1 MLALKIKTLKAQV
14 VRIIGTVPVYSTSAF
29 LCLRFPHR
37 AVYIHGI
44 REIYEAY
51 VIYCFLQYLIFFL
64 GGCEYCCSSLFL
76 HSIDLKLIVLFL
88 STSISPPNSC
98 LFSRLLASY
107 LR

>member
-64 GGCEYCCSSLFL
+64 GGCEYCMIFA
-76 HSIDLKLIVLFL
+76 HFNSIFQ
-88 STSISPPNSC
+88 
-98 LFSRLLASY
+98 
-107 LR
+107 